1 MAAADK
7 TAKTDKTAAKPPA
20 KKWDAKLSHKV
31 RHTVITIVLTLLV
44 IGGGAYGYYFIS
56 QDTQAEIR
64 NGSGEGT
71 TRIITAETA
80 AKANFDEAFFSF
92 SLPGDWKRLPPDLS
106 GPYKKYSYQSGLKNA
121 ENRYLQI
128 YADGIPL
135 DKAVNKAVAV
145 RSEGATLTHGEVSTN
160 CTEFTAPAVPKRL
173 AVPAKWDG
181 VDFLCDMDVT
191 TRNVVGTSSPGAIN
205 RVELTNV
212 GFTKHNFFF
221 VYEDNNNTPE
231 YNIFYD
237 MLESFTV
244 K

>member
-1 MAAADK
+1 MAGEDK
-7 TAKTDKTAAKPPA
+7 KPVS

-31 RHTVITIVLTLLV
+31 RHTVITVVLTLLV
-44 IGGGAYGYYFIS
+44 VGGGAYGYWYIS
-56 QDTQAEIR
+56 QDTQPEIR

-71 TRIITAETA
+71 SRIITAETA
-80 AKANFDEAFFSF
+80 AKVNFDEAFFAF
-92 SLPGDWKRLPPDLS
+92 DLPGDWKRLQPDLN
-106 GPYKKYSYQSGLKNA
+106 GPYKKYSYQSGAKNA
-121 ENRYLQI
+121 DNRYLQI

-135 DKAVNKAVAV
+135 DMAVNKAVAV
-145 RSEGATLTHGEVSTN
+145 RGEGPTMTHGEVSAN
-160 CTEFTAPAVPKRL
+160 CTEFTAPTTPKRL
-173 AVPAKWDG
+173 AVTAKWDG
-181 VDFLCDMDVT
+181 VDFLCDMDGV
-191 TRNVVGTSSPGAIN
+191 TRNRVGTSSPGGVN
-205 RVELTNV
+205 KVELTTA